1 MTRNVTRVAERTFRS
16 VKQSVAKYLMH
27 DLVKESVAQALSH
40 LRSRTAHYLHL
51 VLFGATS
58 RVPMASILHDQ
69 WVSIRNAKPN
79 IRADRALW
87 NSPIQRRRASK
98 VNLLL
103 GVGYTPRIVALA
115 GLMLRGLHASTA
127 LPAVF
132 DPPLGLGAGACLAA
146 RCTHRE
152 WLACIM
158 LGWYGGGGYWHLL
171 GVHPPPDFEGVPIS
185 VRKVRRG

>member
-1 MTRNVTRVAERTFRS
+1 MLTPIAQPSPHVFLPTFPPP
-16 VKQSVAKYLMH
+16 
-27 DLVKESVAQALSH
+27 
-40 LRSRTAHYLHL
+40 
-51 VLFGATS
+51 LFT
-58 RVPMASILHDQ
+58 
-69 WVSIRNAKPN
+69 
-79 IRADRALW
+79 
-87 NSPIQRRRASK
+87 
-98 VNLLL
+98 
-103 GVGYTPRIVALA
+103 
-115 GLMLRGLHASTA
+115 ASTA